1 MPIMVRILNHPVINS
16 KITQL
21 RNESTK
27 PAEFRRLTHEISMM
41 MVPSVTEKF
50 STIEIEIH
58 TPIEKSS
65 FPILAMPIVLVP
77 ILRAGLGLMEGF
89 LAALP
94 EASVAHIGMARNED
108 TLQPETYYLNAP
120 QELAIVEV
128 IILDPMLATGGS
140 AIATVNELKKKGATK
155 ITFVGLLAAPE
166 GTHALSTAH
175 PDIDII
181 IATQDR
187 ELNEH
192 GYICPGL
199 GDAGDR
205 IFGTL

>member
-1 MPIMVRILNHPVINS
+1 MIRILNHPVINS

-21 RNESTK
+21 RNETTS
-27 PAEFRRLTHEISMM
+27 PADFRRLTQEISMM
-41 MVPSVTEKF
+41 MVPAVTEKF
-50 STIEIEIH
+50 PTINLEVQ

-65 FPILAMPIVLVP
+65 FPTLGTPIVLVP
-77 ILRAGLGLMEGF
+77 ILRAGLGLVEGF
-89 LAALP
+89 QAALP
-94 EASVAHIGMARNED
+94 EASVAHIGMARNEE

-120 QELAIVEV
+120 QELENAEIL
-128 IILDPMLATGGS
+128 ILDPMLATGGS
-140 AIATVNELKKKGATK
+140 AIATVNELKKKNAKK
-155 ITFVGLLAAPE
+155 ITFVGILSAPE
-166 GTHALSTAH
+166 GTLALSEAH
-175 PDIDII
+175 PDINII

-205 IFGTL
+205 IFGTV

>member
-1 MPIMVRILNHPVINS
+1 MLKILNHPVINS
-16 KITQL
+16 KISHL
-21 RNESTK
+21 RCENTR

-41 MVPSVTEKF
+41 LVPTVTENF
-50 STIEIEIH
+50 PTVDIEIQ

-65 FPILAMPIVLVP
+65 FPTLAKPIVLVP
-77 ILRAGLGLMEGF
+77 ILRAGLGFLSGF
-89 LAALP
+89 HAALP
-94 EASVAHIGMARNED
+94 EASVAHIGMARNEE
-108 TLQPETYYLNAP
+108 TLKPETYYLNAP
-120 QELAIVEV
+120 QELASAEV
-128 IILDPMLATGGS
+128 IVLDPMLATGGS
-140 AIATVNELKKKGATK
+140 AIAAINELKKKGAKK
-155 ITFVGLLAAPE
+155 ITFVGLLSAPE
-166 GTHALSTAH
+166 GTTALSAAH